1 MRLTKNDFLKNSFA
15 SQILQEEKTVLSGL
29 QDRLQER
36 CAELQREIFRLQGA
50 HNQDSY
56 KSIEKRPVALP
67 RHVPPDSKIG
77 SSEHDDEGISSSET
91 GQSLSPEPHIYNPIS
106 NQPTLRLNGLNHA
119 NDDYDDTNDATTI
132 EDVIDELQNIVNDAE
147 REIFSFNN
155 SDSPAVE
162 ISQMEKKIVPANIL
176 PQPPK
181 KSRSLAHLLSSS
193 SDFDGSDYG
202 LLLIPNGS
210 RRSFFD
216 DPDFENECKL
226 NGGFRD
232 SFQYKSTPDIVNSQG
247 GTNREILNVV
257 MDARDMNNSGM
268 DAILNIS
275 NPVRHNEC
283 DLNPALAQPPP
294 FSGVYFMTEMNTPQ
308 KYPKPDITAALEARR
323 VTKNL
328 DWLESYGNGIDSM
341 IDIVMPSKM
350 KSGQCNK
357 DSSIIHFSH
366 SEGNILD
373 KIDHAS
379 LNTSSKLTD
388 LPSGLY

>member
-1 MRLTKNDFLKNSFA
+1 M
-15 SQILQEEKTVLSGL
+15 
-29 QDRLQER
+29 QER
-36 CAELQREIFRLQGA
+36 CAELQREIFRIQGA

-56 KSIEKRPVALP
+56 KNIEKRPVALP

-77 SSEHDDEGISSSET
+77 SSEQDDEGISSSET
-91 GQSLSPEPHIYNPIS
+91 GQSLSPEPHMYN
-106 NQPTLRLNGLNHA
+106 NQQSHRLNVHP
-119 NDDYDDTNDATTI
+119 NDDYDDTNDATI

-155 SDSPAVE
+155 IDSPALDT
-162 ISQMEKKIVPANIL
+162 SQMEKKIVPANIL

-216 DPDFENECKL
+216 DPEFESECKL

-232 SFQYKSTPDIVNSQG
+232 SFQYKSTPDIVNNQG
-247 GTNREILNVV
+247 STNREILNVV
-257 MDARDMNNSGM
+257 MDARELSNGM
-268 DAILNIS
+268 ASLLPHIS
-275 NPVRHNEC
+275 NPVRRSEC
-283 DLNPALAQPPP
+283 DLNTTITQTPP

-328 DWLESYGNGIDSM
+328 DWLESYGSGIDSM
-341 IDIVMPSKM
+341 IDIVMPSKI
-350 KSGQCNK
+350 KAGQCNK
-357 DSSIIHFSH
+357 ESSIIHFSH

-373 KIDHAS
+373 KIDHSS

>member
-1 MRLTKNDFLKNSFA
+1 M
-15 SQILQEEKTVLSGL
+15 LSGL

-56 KSIEKRPVALP
+56 KNIEKRPVALP

-91 GQSLSPEPHIYNPIS
+91 GQSLSPEPHMYDSIN
-106 NQPTLRLNGLNHA
+106 NQQTLRLKGLNHA
-119 NDDYDDTNDATTI
+119 NDDYDDTNDATI

-147 REIFSFNN
+147 REIFSLNN
-155 SDSPAVE
+155 SDSPAAAEV
-162 ISQMEKKIVPANIL
+162 SQMEKKIVPANIL

-181 KSRSLAHLLSSS
+181 KSRSLAHLLSCS

-216 DPDFENECKL
+216 DPEFESECKL

-232 SFQYKSTPDIVNSQG
+232 SFQYKSTPDIVNNQG

-257 MDARDMNNSGM
+257 MDARDMGNGM
-268 DAILNIS
+268 GSLLNIT
-275 NPVRHNEC
+275 NPVRRSDC
-283 DLNPALAQPPP
+283 DLPTAITQTPP

-341 IDIVMPSKM
+341 IDIVMPSKI
-350 KSGQCNK
+350 KTGQCNK
-357 DSSIIHFSH
+357 DGSIIHFSH
-366 SEGNILD
+366 SDGSILD
-373 KIDHAS
+373 KIDHPS
-379 LNTSSKLTD
+379 LNTSAKLTD

>member
-1 MRLTKNDFLKNSFA
+1 M
-15 SQILQEEKTVLSGL
+15 

-36 CAELQREIFRLQGA
+36 CAELQREIFRIQGA

-56 KSIEKRPVALP
+56 KNIEKRPVALP

-77 SSEHDDEGISSSET
+77 SSEQDDEGISSSET
-91 GQSLSPEPHIYNPIS
+91 GQSLSPEPHMYNSIN
-106 NQPTLRLNGLNHA
+106 NQQSHRLNGLTHS
-119 NDDYDDTNDATTI
+119 DDYDDTNDATI

-147 REIFSFNN
+147 REIFSFATAEEL
-155 SDSPAVE
+155 SQAVE

-193 SDFDGSDYG
+193 SEFDGSDYG

-216 DPDFENECKL
+216 DPEFENECKL

-232 SFQYKSTPDIVNSQG
+232 SFQYKSTPDIVNNQG
-247 GTNREILNVV
+247 STNREILNVV
-257 MDARDMNNSGM
+257 MDAREMNNGM
-268 DAILNIS
+268 ASLLPHIS
-275 NPVRHNEC
+275 NPLRRSEC
-283 DLNPALAQPPP
+283 DLNTAMTQAPPQK
-294 FSGVYFMTEMNTPQ
+294 FSGVYFMAEMNTPQ

-328 DWLESYGNGIDSM
+328 DWLESYGSGIDSM
-341 IDIVMPSKM
+341 IDIVMPSKI
-350 KSGQCNK
+350 KAGQCNK
-357 DSSIIHFSH
+357 ENSITHFSH

-373 KIDHAS
+373 KIDHSS
-379 LNTSSKLTD
+379 LNISAKLTD

>member
-1 MRLTKNDFLKNSFA
+1 M
-15 SQILQEEKTVLSGL
+15 SGL

-36 CAELQREIFRLQGA
+36 CAELQREIFRIQGA

-56 KSIEKRPVALP
+56 KSIDKRPVALP

-91 GQSLSPEPHIYNPIS
+91 GQSLSPEPHMYNPIN
-106 NQPTLRLNGLNHA
+106 NQQTLRFNGLNHST
-119 NDDYDDTNDATTI
+119 DDYDDTNDATI

-147 REIFSFNN
+147 REILSFNN
-155 SDSPAVE
+155 SDSSPVE
-162 ISQMEKKIVPANIL
+162 QMEKKIVPANIL

-181 KSRSLAHLLSSS
+181 KSRSLAHILSSS

-216 DPDFENECKL
+216 DPEFESECKL
-226 NGGFRD
+226 NSGFRD
-232 SFQYKSTPDIVNSQG
+232 SFQYKSTPDIVNNQG
-247 GTNREILNVV
+247 STNREILNVV
-257 MDARDMNNSGM
+257 MDAREMNNGM
-268 DAILNIS
+268 GSLLIS
-275 NPVRHNEC
+275 NPLRRSEC
-283 DLNPALAQPPP
+283 ELNTTVTQTPP

-341 IDIVMPSKM
+341 IDIVLPSKI
-350 KSGQCNK
+350 KAGQCNK
-357 DSSIIHFSH
+357 ESSIIHFSH
-366 SEGNILD
+366 SDGNILD
-373 KIDHAS
+373 KIDHTS

>member
-1 MRLTKNDFLKNSFA
+1 M
-15 SQILQEEKTVLSGL
+15 

-36 CAELQREIFRLQGA
+36 CADLQREIFRIQGA

-56 KSIEKRPVALP
+56 KNIEKRPVALP

-77 SSEHDDEGISSSET
+77 SSEQDDEGISSSET
-91 GQSLSPEPHIYNPIS
+91 GQSLSPEPHMYNQMN
-106 NQPTLRLNGLNHA
+106 NQQNLRLNHHL
-119 NDDYDDTNDATTI
+119 NDDYDDTNDATI

-147 REIFSFNN
+147 REIFSLKNT
-155 SDSPAVE
+155 DSPAVE
-162 ISQMEKKIVPANIL
+162 TSQMEKKIVPANIL

-202 LLLIPNGS
+202 LLLIPNGGS

-216 DPDFENECKL
+216 DPEFESECKL
-226 NGGFRD
+226 NGEFRD
-232 SFQYKSTPDIVNSQG
+232 SFQYKSTPDIVNNQG
-247 GTNREILNVV
+247 STNREILNVV
-257 MDARDMNNSGM
+257 MDARDMGGNGM
-268 DAILNIS
+268 GPLLPHIS
-275 NPVRHNEC
+275 NPVRRSEC
-283 DLNPALAQPPP
+283 DLNGTITQTPP

-341 IDIVMPSKM
+341 IDIVMPSKL
-350 KSGQCNK
+350 KAGQCNK
-357 DSSIIHFSH
+357 ESSIIHFSH

-373 KIDHAS
+373 KIDHSS
-379 LNTSSKLTD
+379 LNTNSKLTD

>member
-1 MRLTKNDFLKNSFA
+1 MIRNISSISSFFLSP
-15 SQILQEEKTVLSGL
+15 QILQEEKTVLTGL

-36 CAELQREIFRLQGA
+36 CAELQREIFRIQGA

-56 KSIEKRPVALP
+56 KNIEKRPVALP

-77 SSEHDDEGISSSET
+77 SSEQDDEGISSSET
-91 GQSLSPEPHIYNPIS
+91 GQSLSPVPHLYNPMNS
-106 NQPTLRLNGLNHA
+106 QQTLRLNELSHP
-119 NDDYDDTNDATTI
+119 NDDYDDTNETTI

-147 REIFSFNN
+147 REIFSLKDNDM
-155 SDSPAVE
+155 SAVE
-162 ISQMEKKIVPANIL
+162 LSQLEKKIVPANIL

-216 DPDFENECKL
+216 DPEFESECKL
-226 NGGFRD
+226 NGEFRD
-232 SFQYKSTPDIVNSQG
+232 SFQYKSTPDIVNNQG
-247 GTNREILNVV
+247 STNREILNVV
-257 MDARDMNNSGM
+257 MDAREKSNGM
-268 DAILNIS
+268 ANLLPHIS
-275 NPVRHNEC
+275 NPVRRSEC
-283 DLNPALAQPPP
+283 DVNAVTPP
-294 FSGVYFMTEMNTPQ
+294 FSGVFFMTGMNTPQ

-341 IDIVMPSKM
+341 IDIVMPSKI
-350 KSGQCNK
+350 KAGQCNK

-373 KIDHAS
+373 KIDHSS

>member
-1 MRLTKNDFLKNSFA
+1 MLT
-15 SQILQEEKTVLSGL
+15 GL

-36 CAELQREIFRLQGA
+36 CAELQREIFRIQGA

-56 KSIEKRPVALP
+56 KNIEKRPVALP

-77 SSEHDDEGISSSET
+77 SSEQDDEGISSSET
-91 GQSLSPEPHIYNPIS
+91 GQSLSPEPYNPMS
-106 NQPTLRLNGLNHA
+106 NQQSLRHNGHT
-119 NDDYDDTNDATTI
+119 NDDYDDTNDATI

-147 REIFSFNN
+147 KEIFSFNN
-155 SDSPAVE
+155 TDSPAAE

-216 DPDFENECKL
+216 DPEFESEYKL

-232 SFQYKSTPDIVNSQG
+232 SFQYKSTPDIVNNQG
-247 GTNREILNVV
+247 STNREILNVV
-257 MDARDMNNSGM
+257 MDAREMNNGM
-268 DAILNIS
+268 GSLLPHIS
-275 NPVRHNEC
+275 DPLRRSEC
-283 DLNPALAQPPP
+283 DLNTAVTQTHPP

-328 DWLESYGNGIDSM
+328 DWLESYGSGIDSM

-350 KSGQCNK
+350 KAGQCNK

-373 KIDHAS
+373 KIDHTS